1 MSIWYDLKQ
10 DDIDLS
16 DDYKEIHLFLYQD
29 NMGCVYASVK
39 VKDIIDLLFDNSLI
53 LKKSS

>member
-1 MSIWYDLKQ
+1 MSFWYDLEK

-16 DDYKEIHLFLYQD
+16 EDNKEIHLFLYQD
-29 NMGCVYASVK
+29 NLGCVYASIK
-39 VKDIIDLLFDNSLI
+39 VQDVIDLLFNNFLI